1 MNKTY
6 CTVCAGEIPYEDG
19 AQIVKCPFCG
29 TTMHV
34 SDGANAHAD
43 YHLTNE
49 TYARQNQEAEE
60 FLRDLEQR
68 NQRDKEESVGDLKLV
83 VQRGKSMW
91 SLADE
96 STYWF
101 VIDDQLDV
109 RVPAMKND
117 ISATVTL
124 PAGTHSIYLKIF
136 GWDDKACN
144 ECIHS
149 VDTIHVYVPKGGICT
164 VEANRPGMFGK
175 YTMKVV

>member
-6 CTVCAGEIPYEDG
+6 CKICAGEISYDEG
-19 AQIVKCPFCG
+19 TEIVKCPYCA
-29 TTMHV
+29 TTMHI
-34 SDGANAHAD
+34 SEGASAKANYKLNDESA
-43 YHLTNE
+43 
-49 TYARQNQEAEE
+49 ARQNQEAEE

-68 NQRDKEESVGDLKLV
+68 NQREKEESVGDLKLV

-91 SLADE
+91 SLADG

-109 RVPAMKND
+109 RVPAMKSD

-136 GWDDKACN
+136 GWDDK
-144 ECIHS
+144 ECTKVIES
-149 VDTIHVYVPKGGICT
+149 VNAIPVYVPKGGTCT

-175 YTMKVV
+175 YTMKIV